1 MIIDVL
7 YRIQSPLITLMASSE
22 MSNFNELNYVILSH
36 IQFIASNSDIP
47 LFSYDYKRFY
57 CKNDEPSY
65 I

>member
-36 IQFIASNSDIP
+36 I
-47 LFSYDYKRFY
+47 
-57 CKNDEPSY
+57 
-65 I
+65 